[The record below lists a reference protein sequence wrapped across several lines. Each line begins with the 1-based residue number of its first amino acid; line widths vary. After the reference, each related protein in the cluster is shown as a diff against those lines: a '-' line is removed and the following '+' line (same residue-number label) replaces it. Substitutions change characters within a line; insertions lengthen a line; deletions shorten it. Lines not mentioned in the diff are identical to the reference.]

1 MEAFEYIERDNHPDV
16 VQIGMFTHIETH
28 AMAMTLRPGDK
39 FIAIGHPRETYKQ
52 WEGGDSKYY
61 LGGNCARMKKPILFT
76 LREDFKGRSLNLNRW
91 HLLAMVGK
99 TKYGGYAHDICWKLE
114 TLER

>member
-28 AMAMTLRPGDK
+28 AMAMTLHPGDK
-39 FIAIGHPRETYKQ
+39 FIAIGHPMETYKQ

-76 LREDFKGRSLNLNRW
+76 LREDGKGRSLELNRW
-91 HLLAMVGK
+91 HLFTVGF
-99 TKYGGYAHDICWKLE
+99 GFGFAHDICWKLE
-114 TLER
+114 PLDR